1 MRIDKDTLKITGIT
15 AATLLAASLLLT
27 WKRKQQDK
35 LASRLLEEL
44 QKETNPGSAGLSAS
58 EAFDIH
64 YKDKVQKDIGGKI
77 IVLTQEAAKRY
88 AKEIQDAWGII
99 NDDENKI
106 YAVLRKLKDKVQVS
120 QVSRAY
126 SDLDGNLIDVFYDR
140 LSSSEI
146 RKVLEIVKS
155 KPAYRRP

>member
-1 MRIDKDTLKITGIT
+1 MRIDKDTLKISGIT

-35 LASRLLEEL
+35 LASRILEEL

-64 YKDKVQKDIGGKI
+64 YKDKVQKDVGGKI
-77 IVLTQEAAKRY
+77 IVLTQDAAKRY
-88 AKEIQDAWGII
+88 AKEIQDAWGIF
-99 NDDENKI
+99 NDDENQI

-126 SDLDGNLIDVFYDR
+126 NDGNLIDVFYDR

-146 RKVLEIVKS
+146 KKVLEIVNS